1 MISSH
6 RKRILTSLILLPVLA
21 GALFMGGWFLFALI
35 LAAALLGLREF
46 YAMFWQRGTRC
57 FYKIT
62 GYTAGAALL
71 LAGAY
76 NSHEWMLGI
85 MLISFWAA
93 SLSFLTRYGSG
104 DDSARF
110 QDAQVLTAG
119 LLYLPVTL
127 HFALGML
134 PLELLLVLGAAFASD
149 TGGYYAGTY
158 CGKKRI
164 WPRVSP
170 KKSWE
175 GSLGGLIFCTGICM
189 LAGATVGNP
198 QTSLWAWMLLGIVLN
213 IASQMGDFF
222 ESALKRTMGVKDS
235 GSALPG
241 HGGLLDRIDSLLL
254 VLPAY
259 AGASR
264 LVPFFQ

>member
-76 NSHEWMLGI
+76 NAHEWMLGI

-110 QDAQVLTAG
+110 QDALCTG
-119 LLYLPVTL
+119 
-127 HFALGML
+127 H
-134 PLELLLVLGAAFASD
+134 AA
-149 TGGYYAGTY
+149 AGTAAGSW
-158 CGKKRI
+158 CG
-164 WPRVSP
+164 
-170 KKSWE
+170 
-175 GSLGGLIFCTGICM
+175 LCL
-189 LAGATVGNP
+189 
-198 QTSLWAWMLLGIVLN
+198 
-213 IASQMGDFF
+213 
-222 ESALKRTMGVKDS
+222 
-235 GSALPG
+235 G
-241 HGGLLDRIDSLLL
+241 HGRILCRNLLR
-254 VLPAY
+254 
-259 AGASR
+259 
-264 LVPFFQ
+264 